1 MRVSSQGGRRSAA
14 PDTRR
19 RILAVALEL
28 FSAHGYAG
36 ASMRDIAET
45 MGMTK
50 AALYYHFASKE
61 QILEAVTEPI
71 RTEMTSMLQLAAGP
85 PRPTAEQLL
94 TRLVD
99 ILSRHA
105 LLIETVFNDPSSG
118 DRGQRREQQLAA
130 KEVFHA
136 LISALA
142 GDDGPGSLVRARCA
156 VGAILFGVRST
167 VHSDSRFAEPVLTDH
182 ALRLLGG
189 EEHALD
195 AAVRREMVAAALGAL
210 GERTP
215 GPARNPGQDR
225 PAGRLTFP
233 LMGLD
238 DGPTIEV
245 TNADVEAAF
254 EAEDIDQ
261 HSQ

>member
-1 MRVSSQGGRRSAA
+1 VRVDSRAGRRAAA

-36 ASMRDIAET
+36 ASMRDIAEA

-85 PRPTAEQLL
+85 PQPTASQLL

-105 LLIETVFNDPSSG
+105 LLIETVFDPSSG

-130 KEVFHA
+130 KEVFRA
-136 LISALA
+136 VTGALA
-142 GDDGPGSLVRARCA
+142 GDGGPGGLVRARCA
-156 VGAILFGVRST
+156 VGAVLFAVRVT
-167 VHSDSRFAEPVLTDH
+167 MNHDPRLAEPVLSDQ

-195 AAVRREMVAAALGAL
+195 VAVRQEIVAAALRAL
-210 GERTP
+210 GEPAAR
-215 GPARNPGQDR
+215 PARG
-225 PAGRLTFP
+225 
-233 LMGLD
+233 
-238 DGPTIEV
+238 
-245 TNADVEAAF
+245 
-254 EAEDIDQ
+254 
-261 HSQ
+261 

>member
-1 MRVSSQGGRRSAA
+1 MRVHPPEGRRPAA

-19 RILAVALEL
+19 KILAVALEL

-36 ASMRDIAET
+36 ASMRDIAEA

-61 QILEAVTEPI
+61 QILEAATEPI

-85 PRPTAEQLL
+85 PRPGAEQLL

-105 LLIETVFNDPSSG
+105 RLIETVFNDPSSG
-118 DRGQRREQQLAA
+118 DRGQRQQHQLAA
-130 KEVFHA
+130 KEVFRA
-136 LISALA
+136 IISALA
-142 GDDGPGSLVRARCA
+142 GDDEPGSVVRARCA
-156 VGAILFGVRST
+156 VGAVLFAVRATVRSDPRL
-167 VHSDSRFAEPVLTDH
+167 SEPVLSDR

-195 AAVRREMVAAALGAL
+195 APVRREVVAAALRAL
-210 GERTP
+210 G
-215 GPARNPGQDR
+215 A
-225 PAGRLTFP
+225 PAG
-233 LMGLD
+233 
-238 DGPTIEV
+238 
-245 TNADVEAAF
+245 A
-254 EAEDIDQ
+254 
-261 HSQ
+261 

>member
-1 MRVSSQGGRRSAA
+1 VRVHPQEGRRAAA

-36 ASMRDIAET
+36 ASMRDIAEA

-61 QILEAVTEPI
+61 QILEAATEPI

-85 PRPTAEQLL
+85 PRPAAEQLL

-118 DRGQRREQQLAA
+118 DRGQRREHQLAA
-130 KEVFHA
+130 KEVFRA
-136 LISALA
+136 IISALA
-142 GDDGPGSLVRARCA
+142 GDDEPGSVVRARCA
-156 VGAILFGVRST
+156 VGAALFAVRATVRS
-167 VHSDSRFAEPVLTDH
+167 DPRLAEPVLSDQ

-195 AAVRREMVAAALGAL
+195 AAVRREVVAAALRAL
-210 GERTP
+210 GEPARTP
-215 GPARNPGQDR
+215 ARGARQ
-225 PAGRLTFP
+225 
-233 LMGLD
+233 
-238 DGPTIEV
+238 
-245 TNADVEAAF
+245 
-254 EAEDIDQ
+254 
-261 HSQ
+261 